1 MTILDLSPLNLN
13 SGFELMF
20 LHWVLLN
27 YIDIFISIEIW
38 LFKFSYDYL
47 EWVRWEIT
55 FVHEII
61 QDFLRILL
69 DTHDVKGGL
78 GFGAII
84 RAIVMWEKVRRVNCS
99 GKAASQIERH
109 LKFLPFFLLNNSLIL
124 PRSSVH
130 HLIIISWGSLSL
142 R

>member
-1 MTILDLSPLNLN
+1 
-13 SGFELMF
+13 MF
-20 LHWVLLN
+20 LHRVLLN

-84 RAIVMWEKVRRVNCS
+84 RAIVMWEKVRKEKSELFRKSCKPDW
-99 GKAASQIERH
+99 KAFKISP
-109 LKFLPFFLLNNSLIL
+109 LFFTQ
-124 PRSSVH
+124 
-130 HLIIISWGSLSL
+130 
-142 R
+142 